1 MTFSF
6 TTATTK
12 DRRFENLIGWSE
24 TEKQT
29 QTFDFQTF
37 LICGQKVRLD
47 SEKINKKL
55 GLLAEVKLT
64 TFVRTENWVTEN
76 YF

>member
-1 MTFSF
+1 
-6 TTATTK
+6 
-12 DRRFENLIGWSE
+12 
-24 TEKQT
+24 
-29 QTFDFQTF
+29 
-37 LICGQKVRLD
+37 VRLD
-47 SEKINKKL
+47 SEKRNLKL